1 MSDTVWNFRGRRF
14 AVIGASSG
22 VGRQTALELAAAG
35 AEVLA
40 IARNQER
47 LNELAEQSPLIT
59 AATLDVMKADSADWA
74 EVLGAYV
81 REHGKLHG
89 GVYTAGIVGL
99 TPLRGFD
106 ENLAR
111 NIMETSFWGAVYA
124 IQGLSKRSVSLPE
137 ASFVLFSSLAWKSA
151 SKGLFAYAAAKA
163 ALVAAVKSF
172 AHELAH
178 ERKRINTISPGFMT
192 TEMTRASI
200 DEIGSSV
207 HAKKYTLFG
216 LGKAQDVTGMTL
228 FLLSGRAKWITGE
241 DLVVD
246 GGYQCGVWE

>member
-1 MSDTVWNFRGRRF
+1 MSDTIWDFRGRRF
-14 AVIGASSG
+14 AVVGASSG

-59 AATLDVMKADSADWA
+59 AVTLDVMKADGADWA

-124 IQGLSKRSVSLPE
+124 IQGLSKRSVSLPK

-178 ERKRINTISPGFMT
+178 EHKRINAISPGFMA

-207 HAKKYTLFG
+207 HAEKHTLFG
-216 LGKAQDVTGMTL
+216 LGKAQDVTGMTM
-228 FLLSGRAKWITGE
+228 FLLSGRATWITGE